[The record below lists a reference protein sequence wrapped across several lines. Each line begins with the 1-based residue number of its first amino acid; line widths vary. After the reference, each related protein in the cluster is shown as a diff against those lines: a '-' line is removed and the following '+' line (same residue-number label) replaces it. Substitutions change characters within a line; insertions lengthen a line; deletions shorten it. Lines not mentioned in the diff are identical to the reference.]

1 MESIS
6 GTERRTWS
14 FLRIKEVVE
23 KGREFLEGQ
32 RVEPERQGIRTVR
45 WGGGGVDIVWKGS
58 VGGGKFWAEVGFGCD
73 LKVEG
78 VSTVVVRFLRH

>member
-45 WGGGGVDIVWKGS
+45 WGGGWTLFGRGAWGEGSFGRKLVLGVI
-58 VGGGKFWAEVGFGCD
+58 
-73 LKVEG
+73 
-78 VSTVVVRFLRH
+78 